1 MENRLEHALNIHFM
15 DGSTIK
21 VLFPSQT
28 EDRYKRKL
36 MREEL
41 LKNRMLMIEG
51 DGEIRFIPVEN
62 IKYMSGYPAAEL
74 ADAGVIKGA
83 HFSEDIEG
91 ACEAPKVLD
100 TRNASRRSFG

>member
-1 MENRLEHALNIHFM
+1 MEKRLEYALNIHFM
-15 DGSTIK
+15 DGSTVK
-21 VLFPSQT
+21 VLFPTQT

-41 LKNRMLMIEG
+41 LKNRVLIIEG
-51 DGEIRFIPVEN
+51 DGEIHFIPIEN

-91 ACEAPKVLD
+91 ACEAPKVLA